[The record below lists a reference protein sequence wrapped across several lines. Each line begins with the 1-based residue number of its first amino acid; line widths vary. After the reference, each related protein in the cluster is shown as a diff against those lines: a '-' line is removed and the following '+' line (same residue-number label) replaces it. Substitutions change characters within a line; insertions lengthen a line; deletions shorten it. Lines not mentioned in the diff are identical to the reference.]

1 MNEITIGWK
10 KTSSGKHQY
19 ASNVQHFQ
27 QHPKQKLKITAI
39 SVGIVFGTIKSQRS
53 ASGTVTENTNQN
65 SLSTISTTIIASS
78 VSIGSQTGAPCLSYT
93 TINDPSRNVAQTG
106 LYGSCD
112 IGPLFNAGNNGSWI
126 RFVGTGGTIISLA
139 PPGIT
144 HCGGFFTRVLVYH
157 HVFRARGPPRT
168 TDQYDQSHRNPAFDP
183 HVDSDPAGIRKKMKE
198 MLGEEEA
205 EKAMQT
211 RYQAINVWRLLGPNA
226 ITDKPLAIC
235 DYRSIDV
242 ESDVHLIELRG
253 SVNTSAAYTISRS
266 TQDAHV
272 WYYLSQMRSNEMF
285 IFKTFD
291 SKSDVAQFAFHT
303 AFINE
308 NMSPLNVEQKS
319 IELRCFIF
327 YDQ

>member
-144 HCGGFFTRVLVYH
+144 HCGGFFT
-157 HVFRARGPPRT
+157 
-168 TDQYDQSHRNPAFDP
+168 
-183 HVDSDPAGIRKKMKE
+183 
-198 MLGEEEA
+198 
-205 EKAMQT
+205 
-211 RYQAINVWRLLGPNA
+211 
-226 ITDKPLAIC
+226 
-235 DYRSIDV
+235 
-242 ESDVHLIELRG
+242 
-253 SVNTSAAYTISRS
+253 
-266 TQDAHV
+266 
-272 WYYLSQMRSNEMF
+272 
-285 IFKTFD
+285 
-291 SKSDVAQFAFHT
+291 
-303 AFINE
+303 
-308 NMSPLNVEQKS
+308 
-319 IELRCFIF
+319 
-327 YDQ
+327 